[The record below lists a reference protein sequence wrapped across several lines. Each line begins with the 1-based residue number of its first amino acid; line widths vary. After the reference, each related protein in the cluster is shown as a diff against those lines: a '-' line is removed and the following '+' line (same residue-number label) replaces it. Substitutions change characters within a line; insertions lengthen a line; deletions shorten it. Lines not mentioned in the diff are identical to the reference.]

1 MKFHQAF
8 VCMLHNQSLPLR
20 ERGLKSGEEVKYE
33 ELGEESLP
41 LRERGLKFN
50 TLGSQCSVNV
60 VAPLAGAW
68 IEIHLKRLMAFAN
81 GVAPLAG
88 AWIEI
93 QPHTLTAVRFGC
105 RSPCGSV
112 D

>member
-1 MKFHQAF
+1 MKWI
-8 VCMLHNQSLPLR
+8 C
-20 ERGLKSGEEVKYE
+20 
-33 ELGEESLP
+33 LGIIYIID
-41 LRERGLKFN
+41 R
-50 TLGSQCSVNV
+50 

-68 IEIHLKRLMAFAN
+68 IEILAASSALSIATVAPLAGAWIEIDGPFGCGGGR

-93 QPHTLTAVRFGC
+93 RKIEYLKYKRAG

>member
-1 MKFHQAF
+1 MVSHSA
-8 VCMLHNQSLPLR
+8 
-20 ERGLKSGEEVKYE
+20 GL
-33 ELGEESLP
+33 
-41 LRERGLKFN
+41 
-50 TLGSQCSVNV
+50 C

-68 IEIHLKRLMAFAN
+68 IEILMFLLRKLSVR
-81 GVAPLAG
+81 VAPLAG

-93 QPHTLTAVRFGC
+93 LIPVNLQNPVIVAPLEGAWIEIAHMCCHRYHAEC

>member
-1 MKFHQAF
+1 MSK
-8 VCMLHNQSLPLR
+8 
-20 ERGLKSGEEVKYE
+20 
-33 ELGEESLP
+33 
-41 LRERGLKFN
+41 
-50 TLGSQCSVNV
+50 TT

-68 IEIHLKRLMAFAN
+68 IEIEGQGEGLCLI

-93 QPHTLTAVRFGC
+93 AYQTDHDEVVNS
-105 RSPCGSV
+105 RSPRGSV

>member
-1 MKFHQAF
+1 MIALAVAPLAGAWIEMKRWVIVQR
-8 VCMLHNQSLPLR
+8 NGR
-20 ERGLKSGEEVKYE
+20 
-33 ELGEESLP
+33 
-41 LRERGLKFN
+41 
-50 TLGSQCSVNV
+50 

-68 IEIHLKRLMAFAN
+68 IEIRRFSHFCLLQS
-81 GVAPLAG
+81 VAPLAG

-93 QPHTLTAVRFGC
+93 LPSNVLRLSEYR

>member
-1 MKFHQAF
+1 MDGVAPLAGAWIEIDIMR
-8 VCMLHNQSLPLR
+8 VAPVIDSWSLPLR
-20 ERGLKSGEEVKYE
+20 ERGLKSLIPANPKI
-33 ELGEESLP
+33 P
-41 LRERGLKFN
+41 A
-50 TLGSQCSVNV
+50 V

-68 IEIHLKRLMAFAN
+68 IEIPIPGKRGCA
-81 GVAPLAG
+81 GYVAPLAG

-93 QPHTLTAVRFGC
+93 GYDNQLYNNMLC